1 MSDILKKILTVKK
14 QEISTAKAL
23 KSYPLLLQEAQ
34 SASPPRDF
42 VAAIRNKINA
52 GHSAVIAEIKQ
63 ASPSKGRL
71 RGRSSKEDIQSFEFL
86 PAEIAQTYARH
97 GAACLSVLTDR
108 QFFMGS
114 PEYLQEARAACSLPV
129 LRKDFVL
136 DEYQIAEARAMNA
149 DCILLIVS
157 AFLLEYGDHA
167 NESTNEEPLTRMLKL
182 EELADS
188 LGMAVLAEVHDAI
201 ELKLALQLTTPLI
214 GINNRNLRTFETSL
228 NTTLELLEQ
237 IPPHRIVVTESGIH
251 TPADVAFMRARQVN
265 AFLVGEAFMRAQDP
279 GIELARLFF

>member
-14 QEISTAKAL
+14 QEINAAKAL
-23 KSYPLLLQEAQ
+23 KPYPSLLREAQ
-34 SASPPRDF
+34 SALPPRDF
-42 VAAIRNKINA
+42 AAAIRNKITA
-52 GHSAVIAEIKQ
+52 GHPAVIAEIKQ

-71 RGRSSKEDIQSFEFL
+71 RGRSSETDIQSFEFL

-114 PEYLQEARAACSLPV
+114 PEYLQDARAACSLPV
-129 LRKDFVL
+129 LRKDFIL

-157 AFLLEYGDHA
+157 AFLLEYSDHSNESA
-167 NESTNEEPLTRMLKL
+167 NEPLMRMLKL
-182 EELADS
+182 EELANS
-188 LGMAVLAEVHDAI
+188 LGMAVLVEVHDAT
-201 ELKLALQLTTPLI
+201 ELKLALQLATPLI

-228 NTTLELLEQ
+228 NTTLELLDS

-251 TPADVAFMRARQVN
+251 TPADVALMRARQVN
-265 AFLVGEAFMRAQDP
+265 AFLVGEAFMRAEDP
-279 GIELARLFF
+279 GIELARLFY

>member
-14 QEISTAKAL
+14 QEINAAKAL
-23 KSYPLLLQEAQ
+23 KPYPSLLREAQ
-34 SASPPRDF
+34 SALPPRDF
-42 VAAIRNKINA
+42 AAAIRNKITA
-52 GHSAVIAEIKQ
+52 GHPAVIAEIKQ

-71 RGRSSKEDIQSFEFL
+71 RGRSSETDIQSFEFL

-114 PEYLQEARAACSLPV
+114 PEYLQDARAACSLPV
-129 LRKDFVL
+129 LRKDFIL

-157 AFLLEYGDHA
+157 AFLLEYSDHSS
-167 NESTNEEPLTRMLKL
+167 ESAHEPLMRMLKL
-182 EELADS
+182 EELANS
-188 LGMAVLAEVHDAI
+188 LGMTVLVEVHDAI
-201 ELKLALQLTTPLI
+201 ELKLALQLATPLI

-228 NTTLELLEQ
+228 NTTLELLDL

-251 TPADVAFMRARQVN
+251 TPADVALMRTGQVN
-265 AFLVGEAFMRAQDP
+265 AFLVGEAFMRAEDP
-279 GIELARLFF
+279 GIELARLFY